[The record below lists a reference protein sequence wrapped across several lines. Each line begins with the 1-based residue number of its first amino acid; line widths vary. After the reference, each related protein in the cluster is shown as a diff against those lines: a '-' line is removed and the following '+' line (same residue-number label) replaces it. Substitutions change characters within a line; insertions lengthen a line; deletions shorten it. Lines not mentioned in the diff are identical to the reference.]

1 METRAAIVELAG
13 RLIKQRGFNAFS
25 FSDLSKEIG
34 IKTSSIHYH
43 FPTKAD
49 LGVAA
54 VRNHIEKFEEFKAGL
69 KKESPQVKLES
80 TLSIYSKL
88 SADNK
93 VCIIGSL
100 ATDLNTVEDT
110 IKAELKILVEMM
122 LNWLAEILQ
131 EGKELGVFNFY
142 TASATK
148 ALMIFT
154 NIMAMVQLSRLTKE
168 ASIEMVK
175 ESIIED
181 LKPKK

>member
-1 METRAAIVELAG
+1 METRAAIIALAG

-34 IKTSSIHYH
+34 IKTASIHYH

-49 LGVAA
+49 LGVAT
-54 VRNHIEKFEEFKAGL
+54 VKDHIEKMEEFKAGL
-69 KKESPQVKLES
+69 KNESPQVKLE
-80 TLSIYSKL
+80 TALSIYSRL

-100 ATDLNTVEDT
+100 ATDLNTVDDK
-110 IKAELKILVEMM
+110 IKAELKILVKMM
-122 LNWLAEILQ
+122 LNWLADVLE
-131 EGKELGVFNFY
+131 EGKEQGVFYFD
-142 TASATK
+142 TPPATK

-154 NIMAMVQLSRLTKE
+154 SIMAIVQLSRLTTE
-168 ASIEMVK
+168 ADIEIVK